1 MNLNEP
7 LVSVIIPAYNKSYF
21 TIKCVESVINQT
33 YKNIEIIVV
42 NDGSTDDTEIVLS
55 NIKDKRLKIFNIKN
69 RGACGARNYGIE
81 KSNGKYLSFLD
92 CDDTYQLNK
101 IYESVKI
108 LENNLDFYYT
118 YSNVNFINSNGQ
130 IVGKTPNFFN
140 HPGSG
145 YIAQRLILCD
155 FNITN
160 STLVM
165 RKECI
170 KNIGLFDENIFIP
183 ADREFLIRLASKYRG
198 YFINSFTTNYRIID
212 ETIYKKVDLA
222 FEEFVYMLKKFQNT
236 NVIPNKKFYNIC
248 MSNICY
254 NFSKIYAHN
263 NSMSKF
269 KEMIIKS
276 LKYKFF
282 DKKII
287 FKIVGLA
294 LVYIFP
300 YLLKI
305 YFSKYN
311 KYKYD

>member
-1 MNLNEP
+1 MTNQP
-7 LVSVIIPAYNKSYF
+7 LVSIIIPAYNKSYF
-21 TIKCVESVINQT
+21 TIKCIESVIKQT

-42 NDGSTDDTEIVLS
+42 NDGSTDDTKNALL
-55 NIKDKRLKIFNIKN
+55 NIKDERLKIFNIEN

-101 IYESVKI
+101 IDESIKV
-108 LENNLDFYYT
+108 LENNLEYYFIYT
-118 YSNVNFINSNGQ
+118 NVNFIDYNDQ
-130 IVGKTPNFFN
+130 IVGKTPYFSN

-145 YIAQRLILCD
+145 YIAKKLILCNY
-155 FNITN
+155 NITN

-170 KNIGLFDENIFIP
+170 NNIGLFDEKIFIP
-183 ADREFLIRLASKYRG
+183 ADREYLIRIASKYKG
-198 YFINSFTTNYRIID
+198 YFINSFTTNYRIVD
-212 ETIYKKVDLA
+212 ETIYSKVDVA
-222 FEEFVYMLKKFQNT
+222 FDEFVYMLNKFENT

-248 MSNICY
+248 MSNVCY
-254 NFSKIYAHN
+254 NFSKIYAYN

-269 KEMIIKS
+269 KEMMLKS

-282 DKKII
+282 DNKII
-287 FKIVGLA
+287 FKLGGLV
-294 LVYIFP
+294 LLYIFP
-300 YLLKI
+300 YLLKL

-311 KYKYD
+311 KFKYD